1 MSFITKLATTPPPT
15 SHVILSYP
23 APYVLLVTINR
34 AKAMN
39 SIPFAGHWEM
49 GAVFDWFDNEPN
61 LRVAII
67 TGAGEKAFCAG
78 QDLIELGKLRS
89 GKGGSANP
97 ALMRHPT
104 SGFGGIS
111 RRAGKKP
118 IIAAVNG
125 FALGGGF
132 EIVLGCDM
140 VVASPTATF
149 GLPEALRGIYA
160 AAGGPANLIRNVG
173 RPIASEIT
181 LTGHPITAQRA
192 KELNLVNRISPS
204 RETVVDE
211 AIKLANQVANI
222 SPDAAIVTRAGLRE
236 AWETASTERATQLTL
251 ERYNDA
257 LQKSENALEGLMA
270 FAEKRKPSWK
280 PSKL

>member
-1 MSFITKLATTPPPT
+1 MTVNPATQPPST

-34 AKAMN
+34 EKAMN

-49 GAVFDWFDNEPN
+49 GEVFDWFDREPN

-67 TGAGEKAFCAG
+67 TGTGKKAFCAG
-78 QDLIELGKLRS
+78 QDLIELGKIRS
-89 GKGGSANP
+89 AKKKPNP
-97 ALMRHPT
+97 ALTRHPT

-140 VVASPTATF
+140 VVASPTASF
-149 GLPEALRGIYA
+149 GLPEALRGIFA
-160 AAGGPANLIRNVG
+160 GAGGPARLVRNVG
-173 RPIASEIT
+173 IPIASEMA
-181 LTGHPITAQRA
+181 LTGQPISAQRA
-192 KELNLVNRISPS
+192 KELGLVNRISLS
-204 RETVVDE
+204 QETVVDE
-211 AIKLANQVANI
+211 AIKLANAVANI
-222 SPDAAIVTRAGLRE
+222 SPDAAIVTRAGLKE
-236 AWETASTERATQLTL
+236 AWETGSVERATQLTL
-251 ERYNDA
+251 ERYSEGLNA
-257 LQKSENALEGLMA
+257 GENAMEGLMA
-270 FAEKRKPSWK
+270 FAEKRKPNWK

>member
-1 MSFITKLATTPPPT
+1 MSVKPQTTPPDT
-15 SHVILSYP
+15 SHVLLSYP

-34 AKAMN
+34 EKAMN
-39 SIPFAGHWEM
+39 SIPFAGHMEM
-49 GAVFDWFDNEPN
+49 GEVFDWFDREPN

-67 TGAGEKAFCAG
+67 TGAGKKSFCAG
-78 QDLIELGKLRS
+78 QDLIELGKIKTKQVKLS
-89 GKGGSANP
+89 P
-97 ALMRHPT
+97 AEMRHPL

-111 RRAGKKP
+111 RRGGKKP

-160 AAGGPANLIRNVG
+160 GAGGPARLVRIVG
-173 RPIASEIT
+173 IPIASEMA
-181 LTGHPITAQRA
+181 LTGQPITAQRA
-192 KELNLVNRISPS
+192 KELNLVNRIAPS
-204 RETVVDE
+204 QETVVDE
-211 AIKLANQVANI
+211 ALKLANAIANI
-222 SPDAAIVTRAGLRE
+222 SPDAAIVTRAGLKE
-236 AWETASTERATQLTL
+236 SLETGSVERATQLTL
-251 ERYNDA
+251 ERYNEA
-257 LQKSENALEGLMA
+257 LNAGENALEGLQA
-270 FAEKRKPSWK
+270 FAEKRKPKWK

>member
-1 MSFITKLATTPPPT
+1 MSVKPQTTPPST
-15 SHVILSYP
+15 SHVSLSYP

-34 AKAMN
+34 EKAMN
-39 SIPFAGHWEM
+39 SIPFAGHWEI
-49 GAVFDWFDNEPN
+49 GEVFDWFDREPN

-67 TGAGEKAFCAG
+67 TGAGKKSFCAG
-78 QDLIELGKLRS
+78 QDLIELGKLRTAKEKPS
-89 GKGGSANP
+89 P
-97 ALMRHPT
+97 ALMKHPI

-140 VVASPTATF
+140 VVASPTASF

-160 AAGGPANLIRNVG
+160 GAGGPARLVRIVG
-173 RPIASEIT
+173 LPIASEIAM
-181 LTGHPITAQRA
+181 TGQPITAQRA
-192 KELNLVNRISPS
+192 RELNLVNRISS
-204 RETVVDE
+204 SQDTVLEE
-211 AIKLANQVANI
+211 AVKLASAVANI
-222 SPDAAIVTRAGLRE
+222 SPDSAVVTRAGLKE
-236 AWETASTERATQLTL
+236 ALETGSVERATQLTL
-251 ERYNDA
+251 ERYNEA
-257 LQKSENALEGLMA
+257 LNSGENALEGLMA
-270 FAEKRKPSWK
+270 FAQKRKPNWQ